1 MPYLDGNN
9 ENIGILARPL
19 TIEGVG
25 ADNVFPPEASISGAK
40 LLIPEWENPSQ
51 EIGKEDVLEVWVV
64 APDATTEEQFYTG
77 RFPVPVT
84 FPDFV
89 LLPAEY
95 LQRDGG
101 VQLKYRV
108 TQGDTDNGDTSLPQM
123 FYVVRSIP
131 INLAEPSFPNATSRK
146 YLTCESEPKLW
157 ERVVVRVPA
166 QPGRFAKDDEC
177 ALDWEGYDSLIG
189 VDPIPGTA
197 LRLIKVLTQEEAL
210 SAKGFDL
217 ILESDKYEKYIKPME
232 RPSSAL
238 ARYTLYRDGRALGK
252 SPPALVKIDR
262 IISGQAPCGPGAT
275 GVDATNRSNPAFTDV
290 RNPINNL
297 SAEFANMNMQ
307 VKSGGI
313 LAEPPSIV
321 GQLPDKRLTY
331 QQLKVDRTIEVQL
344 ASIADETD
352 EGGIKVELHRFPRG
366 VTPEPNDPSYV
377 IATQLKASQ
386 PGGAWTFPIKFQVPT
401 DGFEDVYSA
410 TGEYNAYEFAFIV
423 YDGVDNSDTSGPF
436 TEVLIDL
443 TAPYQRQPGTGNG
456 TGGRPSL
463 LTLGAAFPAVIDD
476 AWLADAANA
485 GGLNLTIPIAYQK
498 FEADNDQVK
507 FYISTQTTFGLMQGE
522 TPAYS
527 GPVPATGTINIP
539 LAFLEALTEGVHY
552 YSYNLTDLPG
562 NVSNNANITL
572 LFNRVKA
579 PKPVLDVPRIPVT
592 NGGAVPITFAT
603 VRPSPSL
610 AIMEIDH
617 PLHSIPGDRIIPY
630 LYSSE
635 YGPIALPEQQIPP
648 ANTPGPLKFE
658 LDYATL
664 ALYFGDPNKGSETE
678 LEFYYELERPT
689 ITPNPVSAPQQF
701 AVIDFSY
708 AGPEQPNL
716 PDPENPNIDPVE
728 VQGAGTPPPAPNTL
742 GPDQAGLAA
751 AMNWPIWVDVDRPV
765 TGREIVRFFYQ
776 GKPVGGPVPV
786 RAGDTEVTT
795 PLPWATILAEG
806 NGTRAG
812 GDAREAYITIEY
824 PGSENRMTQTPTTK
838 IDVTAIVIDLPV
850 PQIVMS
856 AFTGATGSLVPERI
870 ATSINCPSL
879 DHPVVANGPKPPHQ
893 PRQLR
898 IRVRRDAN
906 IPTGT
911 TVDLVFEGR
920 ATNAPGGAV
929 IPNTRIEASAQM
941 PATGDLE
948 FRLTDYAKIKE
959 IQLPSTVAGQRPPTR
974 YARIAYTA
982 NGVDAA
988 VIVPVAL
995 LNSSLVY
1002 CEQERPEPTP

>member
-1 MPYLDGNN
+1 MSSLDGNN
-9 ENIGILARPL
+9 GNIGILARPL
-19 TIEGVG
+19 SIEGVG
-25 ADNVFPPEASISGAK
+25 ADNTFPPEASIQGAK
-40 LLIPEWENPSQ
+40 LLIPEWEAPSQ
-51 EIGKEDVLEVWVV
+51 QTGKSDLLEVWVV
-64 APDATTEEQFYTG
+64 ASGASVEELFYSNL
-77 RFPVPVT
+77 FPVPVV
-84 FPDFV
+84 FPDYV
-89 LLPAEY
+89 LLPANY
-95 LQRDGG
+95 LQQAGDVRIR
-101 VQLKYRV
+101 YRV
-108 TQGDTDNGDTSLPQM
+108 TQGDSENEDTSSPQV
-123 FYVVRSIP
+123 FHVIRATPV
-131 INLAEPSFPNATSRK
+131 NLAEPSFPSATLWG
-146 YLTCESEPKLW
+146 YLNCSSQPKLW
-157 ERVVVRVPA
+157 ERLIVHVPA
-166 QPGRFAKDDEC
+166 QAGRFAKDDTC
-177 ALDWEGYDSLIG
+177 ALDWEGFLSLNG
-189 VDPIPGTA
+189 VGPIAGTA
-197 LRLIKVLTQEEAL
+197 LRVTKILTQEEAS
-210 SAKGFDL
+210 SAQGFDL
-217 ILESDKYEKYIKPME
+217 VLESDKYEQYVKPME
-232 RPSSAL
+232 KNASAL
-238 ARYTLYRDGRALGK
+238 ASYTLYRNGSALGK

-262 IISGQAPCGPGAT
+262 VIPGQTLPCGPGAT
-275 GVDATNRSNPAFTDV
+275 GLDAIHAFSDV
-290 RNPINNL
+290 KDPLNEM
-297 SAEFANMNMQ
+297 SMEFKNMNMQ
-307 VKSGGI
+307 VKSGGV
-313 LAEPPSIV
+313 LAEPPVIV
-321 GQLPDKRLTY
+321 GQLPDNRLTY
-331 QQLKVDRTIEVQL
+331 QQLKVDGTIEVQL
-344 ASIADETD
+344 ASIADQSP
-352 EGGIKVELHRFPRG
+352 EGGAKVELHLFPKG
-366 VTPEPNDPSYV
+366 EEPIEHDPTYV
-377 IATQLKASQ
+377 IATQLKADQS
-386 PGGAWTFPIKFQVPT
+386 GGDWTFPIKFQVPT
-401 DGFEDVYSA
+401 DGFKDVFSS
-410 TGEYNAYEFAFIV
+410 TGEYNAYELAFIV
-423 YDGVDNSDTSGPF
+423 YDDFGNADTSGPF
-436 TEVLIDL
+436 TEALIDL

-456 TGGRPSL
+456 TGTRPSL
-463 LTLGAAFPAVIDD
+463 LTLDAAFPAVIDD
-476 AWLADAANA
+476 AWLADPANSA
-485 GGLNLTIPIAYQK
+485 GLTLTIPNAYQK
-498 FEADNDQVK
+498 FEANNDQVK

-527 GPVPATGTINIP
+527 GPVPATGIVNIP
-539 LAFLEALTEGVHY
+539 LAFLEALNEGVHY

-562 NVSNNANITL
+562 NVSNNAAITL

-635 YGPIALPEQQIPP
+635 DGPTALPEQDIPP
-648 ANTPGPLKFE
+648 ANTPGPLRFE

-664 ALYFGDPNKGSETE
+664 APFFGNVNKDSETE
-678 LEFYYELERPT
+678 LEYYYELERST
-689 ITPNPVSAPQQF
+689 ISPNPVSAPQQF

-716 PDPENPNIDPVE
+716 PDPLNPNIDPVE
-728 VQGAGTPPPAPNTL
+728 VQGAGTPQPAPNTL
-742 GPDQAGLAA
+742 GPDQAGMAA
-751 AMNWPIWVDVDRPV
+751 AMNWPIWGDVDRPV

-795 PLPWATILAEG
+795 SLPWATILAEG
-806 NGTRAG
+806 NGTVAG

-824 PGSENRMTQTPTTK
+824 PGSENGMTQAPTTK

-850 PQIVMS
+850 PQIVVS
-856 AFTGATGSLVPERI
+856 AFTGATGSPVPERI

-879 DHPVVANGPKPPHQ
+879 DHPVVANGPKPPYQ

-920 ATNAPGGAV
+920 VTNAPGGAV

-982 NGVDAA
+982 NGIEAA
-988 VIVPVAL
+988 VTVPVAL

-1002 CEQERPEPTP
+1002 CEEERPEPTP